1 MTKLQ
6 QKLLNICAVVIVCAG
21 AMVPAVT
28 KAALTDGLV
37 AYYSFDGRYVN
48 WQTGTLT
55 NQGTGGGSLTLNSL
69 STTTTTVAGIA
80 GQGFYFASTTIPT
93 NVASGTP
100 SLTAVD
106 NWTMSAWIKPQVIS
120 RTTGLVLHNGI
131 DNGICGGSNCTG
143 YGFGIG
149 DGTGQAGSKLVGLFS
164 GVAWVDSG
172 YTFPAANQ
180 WYFIVM
186 QRSNGTTKF
195 YVNGVQQSGSSAAT
209 PVAPSAMLTIGG
221 QVPYY
226 AGSRLFNGVVDEV
239 RMYNRVL
246 TLPEITQLYAQ
257 GKRVISSSS
266 KVQATST
273 TVTLSSGLIGYWTM
287 DGKDVN
293 WSTNTIIDRSGNNNT
308 GTFFGMSTTTS
319 PYSGVVGQSL
329 GFDGVNTYISLSN
342 LTNINTTSATDARTI
357 SAWIKTTQGTNCIFC
372 VRNNSIPAAVIDMT
386 TGYDGLTTNAGRLM
400 LLVRDNVNNGM
411 TDVVSS
417 ARVDD
422 GKWHFVVATMN
433 SSKVMQLY
441 VDGVASG
448 VSATHTMTAGITG
461 ATTETSIGKEIFN
474 SSITPFKGQMDDVR
488 IYTRAL
494 SATEIYQL
502 YKQGSGSIAVSPRVQ
517 TGQSATG
524 LSNGLVGY
532 WTMDGRDTNWMTNTM
547 IDKSGNG
554 NTASLSYLS
563 TSTSPVIGKLG
574 QAMKFP
580 GTGFQNLVINDSS
593 SLTLTASS
601 TFSAWVNTKSLSARQ
616 VIMAKTANGI
626 NTWLIDIDP
635 ADCLTNGK
643 IEVFMDTAATG
654 QSITCTSTALQTDQ
668 WYLITVVYDQKD
680 VRIYINGILDKVS
693 GTIGGALATNGQPV
707 TIGDWN
713 SNNRPFIGS
722 IDDVRIYNRAL
733 SAAEVSQLFKQ
744 GIAKIK

>member
-6 QKLLNICAVVIVCAG
+6 QKLLNVLTVAIVCVG

-106 NWTMSAWIKPQVIS
+106 NWTMSAWMKPQVIS

-164 GVAWVDSG
+164 GVAWIDSG

-180 WYFIVM
+180 WYFVVM
-186 QRSNGTTKF
+186 QRSGGTTKF

-209 PVAPSAMLTIGG
+209 PVAPSTMLTIGG

-226 AGSRLFNGVVDEV
+226 TGSRLFNGVVDEV

-372 VRNNSIPAAVIDMT
+372 VRNNSIPAAVMDMT

-400 LLVRDNVNNGM
+400 FLVRDNVNNGM

-422 GKWHFVVATMN
+422 GKWHFVVAAMN

-517 TGQSATG
+517 IGQSATG

-547 IDKSGNG
+547 IDRSGGG
-554 NTASLSYLS
+554 NTGTIVGLSTTTSPILGKIGQAFSNFSLSKYIS
-563 TSTSPVIGKLG
+563 I
-574 QAMKFP
+574 AH
-580 GTGFQNLVINDSS
+580 SS
-593 SLTLTASS
+593 SLNPLPITIS
-601 TFSAWVNTKSLSARQ
+601 FWVNTTDASSGRHGVLNKYSFNSGYTCHVVSGVMRCWYIYDASNYWYDTVDGYSAGSVADGKWHHIVLSL
-616 VIMAKTANGI
+616 NGTTGTTY
-626 NTWLIDIDP
+626 NNGVAVTSGQTW
-635 ADCLTNGK
+635 TG
-643 IEVFMDTAATG
+643 TG
-654 QSITCTSTALQTDQ
+654 QATVNSTPLQLGVGSAGGSVDF
-668 WYLITVVYDQKD
+668 V
-680 VRIYINGILDKVS
+680 GSLD
-693 GTIGGALATNGQPV
+693 
-707 TIGDWN
+707 DM
-713 SNNRPFIGS
+713 
-722 IDDVRIYNRAL
+722 RIYNRAL
-733 SAAEVSQLFKQ
+733 SATEVLQLYKQ
-744 GIAKIK
+744 GSSVIK